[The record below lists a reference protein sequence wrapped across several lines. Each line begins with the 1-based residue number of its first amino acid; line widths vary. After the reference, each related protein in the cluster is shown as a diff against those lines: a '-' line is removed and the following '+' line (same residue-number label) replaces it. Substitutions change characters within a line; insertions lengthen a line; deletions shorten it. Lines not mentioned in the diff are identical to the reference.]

1 MLISNL
7 SDLSYIEAYIV
18 VKRKTTV
25 EGTPN
30 ANTKNKKRNFKN
42 NDPSRS

>member
-7 SDLSYIEAYIV
+7 SDYIEAYIV
-18 VKRKTTV
+18 VKRTTTV